1 MINAEDT
8 WRNVEAY
15 RFTSNT
21 LSRSSIGTSS
31 LLFSSDFLITNDE
44 LGLCWT
50 EIDAQGQVTYVR

>member
-8 WRNVEAY
+8 WRNIEAY

-21 LSRSSIGTSS
+21 LSRSSIGSSS
-31 LLFSSDFLITNDE
+31 LQFSSDFLISNDE